1 MPLVLQDARGELS
14 VLLDVA
20 REGVA
25 VFFCHGN
32 HTNKK

>member
-1 MPLVLQDARGELS
+1 VLM
-14 VLLDVA
+14 DVA